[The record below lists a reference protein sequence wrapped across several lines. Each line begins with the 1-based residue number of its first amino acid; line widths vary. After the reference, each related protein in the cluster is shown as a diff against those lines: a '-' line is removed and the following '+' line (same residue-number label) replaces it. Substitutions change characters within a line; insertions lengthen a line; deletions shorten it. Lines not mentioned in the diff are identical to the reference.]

1 MDVLKKLST
10 TALVLAATVV
20 ILGAFTR
27 LTDAGLGCPD
37 WPGCYGQFFVPESK
51 AATEMIHRYFAST
64 LGLLMLGLCFFS
76 YRCPNIT
83 PSIRILTTCLVI
95 LVIAQGLLGMW
106 TVTWKL
112 HPSVV
117 MGHLLGGL
125 TTISL
130 LWYLTLSLLIKKS
143 YPSKNKTAFYF
154 ALIGLF
160 IIFFQIALGGWTSA
174 NYAAL
179 ACPDFPQCQQQW
191 LPPLNFKQAFNFF
204 HPIGPNYEFG
214 ILTNTPRV
222 TIHMMHRFGAL
233 ITTLYITTFGIWVF
247 ITTKNILI
255 KRLCILLLIL
265 LAAQVTLG
273 ITNVLK
279 LLPLS
284 IAVTHNAVGVTLF
297 LSMLTLVFF
306 LKKSAEPDRQLK

>member
-1 MDVLKKLST
+1 MGIQMLTTDVLKKFSI
-10 TALVLAATVV
+10 TALMFAATVV
-20 ILGAFTR
+20 ILGVFTR

-37 WPGCYGQFFVPESK
+37 WPGCYGQFFVRESK

-64 LGLLMLGLCFFS
+64 LGLLILGLCFFS
-76 YRCPNIT
+76 YRCPHVT
-83 PSIRILTTCLVI
+83 PSIRILTTCLVMM
-95 LVIAQGLLGMW
+95 VIIQGILGMW

-112 HPSVV
+112 HPTVV
-117 MGHLLGGL
+117 VGHLLGGL
-125 TTISL
+125 TTLGL
-130 LWYLTLSLLIKKS
+130 LGYLTLSLFIKS
-143 YPSKNKTAFYF
+143 SDSSKNKIAFYF
-154 ALIGLF
+154 SLIGLL

-191 LPPLNFKQAFNFF
+191 LPPLDFKQAFNLF

-214 ILTNTPRV
+214 VLTNTPRV

-233 ITTLYITTFGIWVF
+233 ITMLYITTFGSWIF
-247 ITTKNILI
+247 IKTKDPVI
-255 KRLCILLLIL
+255 KRLCLFILIIL
-265 LAAQVTLG
+265 AIQITLG
-273 ITNVLK
+273 ITNIIK

-284 IAVTHNAVGVTLF
+284 VAIIHNIVGVALF

-306 LKKSAEPDRQLK
+306 IKKPT